1 MDKFPDT
8 EEIRDQLKEKEL
20 TSEEINSQIEIFE
33 KGIPP
38 VHLVRSCNPDNGIVR
53 LTSGEES
60 EFVNIYE
67 KNLNDIHKYKFV
79 PASGAASRMFK
90 SLINDYTKIIENK
103 GPGEEIKRLV
113 SNLHSFAFNKDIEAV
128 ADINNE
134 KDVLERLLFS
144 DGLNYSNI
152 PKGLIK
158 FHSYPGISRTAFEE
172 HLVESREY
180 IGDES
185 GNCNIHFTVSPEYRS
200 EIENYLEDKLY
211 DYQDNNI
218 KFNLSYSIQNPAT
231 DTIAVDMNNK
241 PIVNENGGLTF
252 RPAGHGALINNLN
265 KIDSDIIF
273 IKNIDNITTEK
284 YLPETI
290 KYKKVIGGYLLSAVN
305 KIKEI
310 LLELEDVNIDNDRL
324 LKIIAICKSEYG
336 IEISQDATRKDIT
349 DALNRPIR
357 VCGVVKNEG
366 EPGGGPFWI
375 KKEGVE
381 SKQIVESAQVDMAD
395 DSQKEIWNSS
405 THFNPVD
412 IVCSVRDYKGK
423 KFDLDNFI
431 DKDAGIITTK
441 SANGREIKALELPGL
456 WNGAMAD
463 WITLF
468 VEVPLITFNPV
479 KTVFD
484 LLRKEHQN

>member
-1 MDKFPDT
+1 MKEFLKT
-8 EEIRDQLKEKEL
+8 EKIQEQLKERGITADQIQKQLSLYKRGNISVEL
-20 TSEEINSQIEIFE
+20 KRPATIGDGVIKLSKTEEEKYTELYDKYIKNIEI
-33 KGIPP
+33 
-38 VHLVRSCNPDNGIVR
+38 V
-53 LTSGEES
+53 
-60 EFVNIYE
+60 
-67 KNLNDIHKYKFV
+67 KFV
-79 PASGAASRMFK
+79 PASGAATRMFK
-90 SLINDYTKIIENK
+90 EILNEYSNTDNNDEKSSPNIINLIENL
-103 GPGEEIKRLV
+103 PGFAFFEELKTEPSAEIKKTVEKIL
-113 SNLHSFAFNKDIEAV
+113 FNT
-128 ADINNE
+128 
-134 KDVLERLLFS
+134 
-144 DGLNYSNI
+144 GLNYSNL

-158 FHSYPGISRTAFEE
+158 FHQYSDSTRTAFEE

-180 IGDES
+180 IGDEL
-185 GNCNIHFTVSPEYRS
+185 GNCNIHFTVSPEYRL
-200 EIENYLEDKLY
+200 EIENYLEAKLY
-211 DYQDNNI
+211 DYQNDNI

-231 DTIAVDMNNK
+231 DTVAVDMNNK
-241 PIVNENGGLTF
+241 PVINENGELTF

-265 KIDSDIIF
+265 IIDADIIF
-273 IKNIDNITTEK
+273 IKNIDNVTTEK
-284 YLPETI
+284 YLPETV
-290 KYKKVIGGYLLSAVN
+290 KYKKVLGGYLISIKN
-305 KIKEI
+305 KINEI
-310 LLELEDVNIDNDRL
+310 LLELESVGIDKDKLSGIKEFISRDLNIDLPDNSDTEHIKNL
-324 LKIIAICKSEYG
+324 
-336 IEISQDATRKDIT
+336 
-349 DALNRPIR
+349 LNRPIR
-357 VCGVVKNEG
+357 VCGVVRNEG

-441 SANGREIKALELPGL
+441 SSNGREIKALELPGL

-484 LLRKEHQN
+484 LLRKEHRN